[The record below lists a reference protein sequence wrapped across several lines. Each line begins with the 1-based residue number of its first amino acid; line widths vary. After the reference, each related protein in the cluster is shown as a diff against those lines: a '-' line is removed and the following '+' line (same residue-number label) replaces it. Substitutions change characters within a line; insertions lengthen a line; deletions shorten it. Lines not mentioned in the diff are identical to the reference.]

1 VPDVNILSTKTIVP
15 ALMEQA
21 SAAGIRIS
29 NTDFISIEP
38 LISKDKAEALSELGL
53 STFVF
58 TSTNSVEALA
68 LLLKQYPVALRAAEV
83 YCMAGRTAETVRE
96 HFPSITVK
104 GTGNSARELAGRII
118 EDGATNVVFFSGN
131 LRRDDLPDQ
140 LRQHG
145 VSVSELEIY
154 KTHHRPAKVEGD
166 FAGVIF
172 FSPSAADSFFSLNQL
187 NDSAVCF
194 AIGET
199 TANALKKYTSNRI
212 VVANIPRQENV
223 IAMVI
228 DHFRK

>member
-1 VPDVNILSTKTIVP
+1 
-15 ALMEQA
+15 MEQA
-21 SAAGIRIS
+21 SAAGIRIL
-29 NTDFISIEP
+29 NTDFISTEP
-38 LISKDKAEALSELGL
+38 IIGIDKAEALSELSP
-53 STFVF
+53 STLVF
-58 TSTNSVEALA
+58 TSTNSVEALS
-68 LLLKQYPVALRAAEV
+68 LLLKQHHVGLHAKEV
-83 YCMAGRTAETVRE
+83 YCMAGRTAEAVRE
-96 HFPSITVK
+96 LFPSLTVK
-104 GTGNSARELAGRII
+104 GKGNSARELAGRIMA
-118 EDGATNVVFFSGN
+118 DGTKDVVFFSGN

-145 VSVSELEIY
+145 VSVRELEIY
-154 KTHHRPAKVEGD
+154 KTHHRPVKVEGD

-199 TANALKKYTSNRI
+199 TASALKKYTSNRI
-212 VVANIPRQENV
+212 MVANIPRQENV

>member
-21 SAAGIRIS
+21 LAAGIRIL
-29 NTDFISIEP
+29 NTDFISNEP
-38 LISKDKAEALSELGL
+38 LISSDKAEALSELSP
-53 STFVF
+53 STLAF
-58 TSTNSVEALA
+58 TSTNSVEALS
-68 LLLKQYPVALRAAEV
+68 LLLKQYPVALQAPDV
-83 YCMAGRTAETVRE
+83 YCMAGRTAEAVRE
-96 HFPSITVK
+96 NFPSLTVK
-104 GTGNSARELAGRII
+104 GTGNSAKELAGRII
-118 EDGATNVVFFSGN
+118 EDGATDVVFFSGN

-145 VSVSELEIY
+145 VSVRELEIY
-154 KTHHRPAKVEGD
+154 KTYHRPAKIDGD
-166 FAGVIF
+166 YAGVIF

-212 VVANIPRQENV
+212 MVANIPRQENV

-228 DHFRK
+228 DHFKK